1 MHAVTHHTLQ
11 CSWCMCRADQDL
23 PPGISLPIDIP
34 RSTCAIRVAAAGSVV
49 VAVVAA
55 AAAAGLFCDP
65 LAPRHR
71 WRAII
76 DETN

>member
-55 AAAAGLFCDP
+55 AAAAAAASAKHVRGLTRP
-65 LAPRHR
+65 SGRS
-71 WRAII
+71 
-76 DETN
+76 